1 MKTIIFG
8 FFVLFTPYLYSQQT
22 YPLQTILK
30 GDSVVIYTV
39 EQNQDIELIL
49 DNQRNRVTFYK
60 NSVIEQERII
70 DSLNIELQKNKTI
83 TDSVIVICD
92 SLQQFIQKEFVEC
105 RNSKTRLVETQKWLL
120 NTAIDNAFLFYSH
133 KKSTIMA
140 IDLTSYMFGYRTK
153 YGNFYLVRRGTVDED
168 NIWSQRNRSDFEEI
182 DEHWFDYF
190 NKKWKPNLIQFPYQI
205 KIQQ

>member
-1 MKTIIFG
+1 MKKIIFG
-8 FFVLFTPYLYSQQT
+8 FFVLLSSYLYSQQT

-30 GDSVVIYTV
+30 GDSVVIFTV

-49 DNQRNRVTFYK
+49 ENQRNRVTFYK
-60 NSVIEQERII
+60 NSVVEQERII
-70 DSLNIELQKNKTI
+70 DSLNSELQKNKII
-83 TDSVIVICD
+83 TDSVMLVSD
-92 SLQQFIQKEFVEC
+92 SLQKFIQKEFVEC
-105 RNSKTRLVETQKWLL
+105 RDVRTRLVETQKWLL

-153 YGNFYLVRRGTVDED
+153 YGSFYLVRRGTINED
-168 NIWSQRNRSDFEEI
+168 NIWSQRNRSNFEEI
-182 DEHWFDYF
+182 DEGWFDYF

>member
-1 MKTIIFG
+1 MKKIIFG
-8 FFVLFTPYLYSQQT
+8 FFVLLTSYLYSQQT

-49 DNQRNRVTFYK
+49 TNQRNRVNLYK
-60 NSVIEQERII
+60 NSIIEQERII
-70 DSLNIELQKNKTI
+70 DSLNSELQKNKII
-83 TDSVIVICD
+83 TDSVMAICD

-105 RNSKTRLVETQKWLL
+105 RDLKTRFIETQKWLL

-140 IDLTSYMFGYRTK
+140 IDLAPYMFGYRTK
-153 YGNFYLVRRGTVDED
+153 YGSFYLVRRGTVDED
-168 NIWSQRNRSDFEEI
+168 NIWRQRNRTDFEEI